1 MINIRKLT
9 ENMQKMYPRSKP
21 IMEYTFSELR
31 NASDDA
37 RKSRVRSDGLIVDY
51 QKDLLDQSKDGHP
64 RTHWIVTNPSKGTE
78 YSQVVQIRVPVKG
91 GLFALAAPTTKWN
104 LKSLSSALAKAE
116 IRVHCTCPDFYW
128 AGMKHNL
135 GPSGPKKGALAYDM
149 HAGLPNEQRSPKA
162 PVIRDPDGKNTLC
175 KHLIAVMSV
184 LPTNASGIM
193 SSIRH
198 YEEDNR
204 IDTNDQLTD
213 EMDRGAAVLDKD
225 VNRPQEE
232 EERKIPVTEGEKS
245 EMASAFADAITQE
258 QSEGSSE
265 IIDDENTEVEE
276 KEEAEPIQKD
286 DLETIATS
294 TTEPENLDVASPEGA
309 SEIIAEEND
318 EAEEPNQSVTPEVIA
333 PSEATP
339 TPPAPTTTKPND
351 VLGKKSSGMQTS
363 EENKIDVKD
372 VLA

>member
-9 ENMQKMYPRSKP
+9 ENMQRMYPRSKP

-31 NASDDA
+31 NSSDNA
-37 RKSRVRSDGLIVDY
+37 RKSRVRSDGLVVEY

-64 RTHWIVTNPSKGTE
+64 RTHWIVSNPSKGTE

-116 IRVHCTCPDFYW
+116 VRVHCTCPDFYW
-128 AGMKHNL
+128 AGMKYNL

-149 HAGLPNEQRSPKA
+149 HAGLPHEQRNPQA
-162 PVIRDPDGKNTLC
+162 PVIRDPSGKHTLC

-184 LPTNASGIM
+184 LPTNASSIM

-198 YEEDNR
+198 YTDDNR
-204 IDTNDQLTD
+204 IETNDQLTD

-232 EERKIPVTEGEKS
+232 DERKIPVTEGEKS
-245 EMASAFADAITQE
+245 EMATAFADAITKE
-258 QSEGSSE
+258 KIEGSTE
-265 IIDDENTEVEE
+265 IIEDENKEILD
-276 KEEAEPIQKD
+276 KEEAEPIERD
-286 DLETIATS
+286 DLETIVTS
-294 TTEPENLDVASPEGA
+294 TADSEENDIASPEGA
-309 SEIIAEEND
+309 SEIISEDNKDVEDENESEEVK
-318 EAEEPNQSVTPEVIA
+318 APVVAQTSEPTPTSVTN
-333 PSEATP
+333 
-339 TPPAPTTTKPND
+339 PND
-351 VLGKKSSGMQTS
+351 ILGKKKL
-363 EENKIDVKD
+363 EENPPQEKKIDVKD